1 MIARYNL
8 RYLKK
13 VAKLTVLQ
21 DFVKAL
27 FADEEMNKN
36 HRLAAVNS
44 INWARILA
52 QITYYF
58 ASYFA
63 ISRSSSTNE
72 PIRFVVPTGN
82 FGDILA
88 GYFAKRMGLP
98 IEKLVIATN
107 DNDILHR
114 FWRSGAYEKKPAQS
128 ENVADGFVEDGAKA
142 HEDGAKETLSPA
154 MDILVSSNFERLLW
168 FLAYEGLGHGSIESR
183 RHTAGAKVRSW
194 LGQLKSSGGF
204 KVEPEI
210 LDAARENFESERVS
224 DEQTVETIKEVFSW
238 PNTPGAK
245 AYILDPHSAVGVN
258 AALRSIQRS
267 PKAKHIALSTAH
279 PAKFSKAVE
288 MALSH
293 VNEFTF
299 MNVLPKEFV
308 GMEDLPRKVI
318 HVRKSDGLQGLREL
332 VIKAVEIELTAASS

>member
-1 MIARYNL
+1 
-8 RYLKK
+8 
-13 VAKLTVLQ
+13 
-21 DFVKAL
+21 L

-63 ISRSSSTNE
+63 VRRASSTAA
-72 PIRFVVPTGN
+72 PVRFVVPTGN

-98 IEKLVIATN
+98 VEKLVIATN
-107 DNDILHR
+107 ENDILHR
-114 FWRSGAYEKKPAQS
+114 FWRSGAYEKKPAHGD
-128 ENVADGFVEDGAKA
+128 EALGGFVEDGVKA

-168 FLAYEGLGHGSIESR
+168 FFAYEGLGVGSIESR
-183 RHTAGAKVRSW
+183 RHTAGEKVRSW

-210 LDAARENFESERVS
+210 LDLARESFESERVS
-224 DEQTVETIKEVFSW
+224 DEQTVATIKDVFGW
-238 PNTPGAK
+238 PKTPGEK
-245 AYILDPHSAVGVN
+245 GYILDPHSAIGVN

-267 PKAKHIALSTAH
+267 PQSIHVALSTAH

-288 MALSH
+288 LALSH
-293 VNEFTF
+293 IKDFEFSD
-299 MNVLPKEFV
+299 VLPEEFI
-308 GMEDLPRKVI
+308 GMENLPRKVI
-318 HVRKSDGLQGLREL
+318 HVRKSDGLAGLRTL
-332 VIKAVEIELTAASS
+332 IIKEVATEFADSS